1 MTATIGFLGLGM
13 MGDPMAGR
21 LHAAGLALVVR
32 DALPAAERRFVD
44 AHPGTVGA
52 ETDAA
57 FAACDAVVTMLPSSD
72 VVDAVVPALLGVLR
86 AGTLII
92 DMSSS
97 DPVRTRALAAR
108 AAEAGMRFVDAP
120 VSGGVVRARAGT
132 LAIMAG
138 GTAAD
143 VEAARPVLEHLGK
156 TTLVGAVGAGHALKV
171 LNNYVSAAGLIATA
185 DALLVAARFGLDPA
199 LVVDVLNTSTGRNNT
214 TENKAKQ
221 YMLSGTFDSGFSLAL
236 MAKDVGIAVALG
248 ASLGP
253 EMALGPAVR
262 DLCRTASSALGPQ
275 ADHTA
280 VYRYLSEYL

>member
-1 MTATIGFLGLGM
+1 MAARLQA
-13 MGDPMAGR
+13 AGR
-21 LHAAGLALVVR
+21 ALVVR
-32 DALPAAERRFVD
+32 DALPAVEKRFVD
-44 AHPGTVGA
+44 AHPGAVA
-52 ETDAA
+52 ADADAA

-72 VVDAVVPALLGVLR
+72 VVDAVVPALLQALR
-86 AGTLII
+86 AGALVI

-108 AAEAGMRFVDAP
+108 AVQAGKRFVDAP

-138 GTAAD
+138 GTEAD
-143 VEAARPVLEHLGK
+143 VDAARPVLDHFGK
-156 TTLVGAVGAGHALKV
+156 TTHVGTVGAGHALKA

-199 LVVDVLNTSTGRNNT
+199 LVVDVLNSSTGRNNT

-253 EMALGPAVR
+253 GMALGPAVR
-262 DLCRTASSALGPQ
+262 DVCRTASTTLGPQ

-280 VYRYLSEYL
+280 VYRYLSEFL